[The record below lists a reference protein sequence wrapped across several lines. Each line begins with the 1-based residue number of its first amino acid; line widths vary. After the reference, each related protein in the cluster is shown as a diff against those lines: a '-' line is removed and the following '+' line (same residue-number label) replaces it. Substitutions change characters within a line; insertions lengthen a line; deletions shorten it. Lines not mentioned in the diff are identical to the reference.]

1 MLNGLQMAPR
11 PPQLMLIPGG
21 ELGCVYLLSTIPT
34 LRAKRSPLRCV
45 KWYVLYSYT
54 AFFLHTLNCLARFP
68 EFFLHHEG
76 FNWQRATSRTPSTYL
91 TEQYHSTPEAQ
102 SDEPYNHP
110 EDIEHFAHHKPIER
124 EEARRETKYQD
135 ITAKEALF

>member
-1 MLNGLQMAPR
+1 MCIPVIYHPD
-11 PPQLMLIPGG
+11 PPCQKVTITLCQVVRIA
-21 ELGCVYLLSTIPT
+21 LLY
-34 LRAKRSPLRCV
+34 R
-45 KWYVLYSYT
+45 
-54 AFFLHTLNCLARFP
+54 FFSSRTLNCLARFP

-91 TEQYHSTPEAQ
+91 TEQYHSTPEAH

-135 ITAKEALF
+135 ITAKEALV